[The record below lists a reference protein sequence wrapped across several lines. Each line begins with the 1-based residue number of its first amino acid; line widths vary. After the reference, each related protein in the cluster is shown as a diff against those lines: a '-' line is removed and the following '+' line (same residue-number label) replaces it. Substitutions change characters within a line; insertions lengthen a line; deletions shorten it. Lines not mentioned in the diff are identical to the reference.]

1 MSDETTAYRAGQIV
15 VLIVVIGATIAA
27 NILGMRQGDVAN
39 GNFAATVFF
48 FPADFVFGTIWP
60 VIYLGVAAL
69 AVHQVLPSQVPN
81 RRYQRGMWVLACN
94 LVLNGAWI
102 VIFNAEL
109 FVLSLLAI
117 VPILATAVIA
127 YRRLEIGRAPEAGL
141 AERMLT
147 IPVAIYVAWL
157 TIATVANVSLVLAN
171 EGWGGWGLDY
181 STWGV
186 LMLVVGTGLGGIL
199 LLVFRDPVI
208 PAVYLYAY
216 MGIMVRRLGE
226 YQGIVIASIAGAAV
240 FFALFVISLVSRHR
254 APAAPI
260 SE

>member
-1 MSDETTAYRAGQIV
+1 MSDKTTGYRAQQIV

-27 NILGMRQGDVAN
+27 NVLGMRQGDVAN
-39 GNFAATVFF
+39 GNFAATVLF
-48 FPADFVFGTIWP
+48 FPADYVFGTIWP
-60 VIYLGVAAL
+60 VIYLGIVAL
-69 AVHQVLPSQVPN
+69 AVHQVLPSQVSN
-81 RRYQRGMWVLACN
+81 RRYQRSMWVLAVS
-94 LVLNGAWI
+94 LLLNGTWI

-109 FVLSLLAI
+109 FVLSLLTI
-117 VPILATAVIA
+117 VPILVTAVIA
-127 YRRLEIGRAPEAGL
+127 YRRLEIGQAPEAGS
-141 AERMLT
+141 AERILT

-157 TIATVANVSLVLAN
+157 TIATVANVSLVLAS
-171 EGWGGWGLDY
+171 EGWGGWGLAY

-240 FFALFVISLVSRHR
+240 FLALLIVSLVLRHR
-254 APAAPI
+254 TAPE